1 MNVKKLQVLGKEV
14 VLPAPLEEDE
24 IMDKDTLITLL
35 KELDE
40 EIANQLENVEFTIT
54 IEQTTAVIVRA
65 SAVMG

>member
-1 MNVKKLQVLGKEV
+1 MSVEKLQVLGKEV
-14 VLPAPLEEDE
+14 VLPAPLSDDE
-24 IMDKDTLITLL
+24 VMDKDTLITLL

-40 EIANQLENVEFTIT
+40 DTANQLENVEFTIT